1 MKNLLLGISKANNH
15 LLKEIS
21 IQDALNLCIADLG
34 IHQNIDRCYIFKN
47 EDVQLLYTNE
57 WCNNGVESYLGN
69 PDLNG
74 CTYEDFPG
82 LFETLVKDKPLY
94 GLVKESTNP
103 YFKEIMEMQGIKAYL
118 FTPIF
123 SNNQFWGW
131 IGYDDCKTEK
141 IWIDEEV
148 YALHAVAK
156 NIGIRLDHDKI
167 DAKLAAHQ
175 KSFDFYLKG
184 SNQGMWEWD
193 FLTKKTSYFYN
204 SFQILG
210 YEQDEIEHNANFW
223 QENMHPKD
231 HIEIQINLEKY
242 ISGVINNYDGIIRM
256 KHKKEH
262 YVWIKYSGL
271 IIKDND
277 GNPSKII
284 GSHIDISALKE
295 KEQQLEQSEIK
306 YRFITENTTDLICQ
320 HYNNG
325 TFSYVSNSSEDI
337 TGYTAEELIH
347 KKPSDFI
354 HPEDLFLMQN
364 TYQQIVKKLNPANVT
379 FRFRKKNNT
388 YIWMESSS
396 KVILNETDEI
406 IGMQSSS
413 RDITERIKVNE
424 ELKVNLLKEK
434 ELIEM
439 KSKFVA
445 MASHQFKTPLTIIY
459 SNAELLDFKSK
470 KCENELA
477 EQVNQITTRIK
488 NEVDRLTELMNNILI
503 FGEFEIAETKKDN
516 NIIDLKY
523 FINKIIGTYF
533 DNEADGRKIGICFK
547 GKEIK
552 INTDETLLTHIVMNL
567 ISNSFKYSKNN
578 KNPKLIISYLATEI
592 KFEAIDY
599 GIGIPKQELPHIFNS
614 FFRASNTSTIVGS
627 GLGLT
632 IVKQFTEQLN
642 GEIAIKSKENSGTTV
657 TLLLPYA

>member
-21 IQDALNLCIADLG
+21 IHDALNLCIADLG
-34 IHQNIDRCYIFKN
+34 IHQNLDRCYIFKN
-47 EDVQLLYTNE
+47 EGLHLNYTNE
-57 WCNNGVESYLGN
+57 WCNNGIESYLGN

-82 LFETLVKDKPLY
+82 LFETLAKDKPLY
-94 GLVKESTNP
+94 GLVKESTNT

-123 SNNQFWGW
+123 SDNQFWGW
-131 IGYDDCKTEK
+131 IGYDNCKTEK
-141 IWIDEEV
+141 KWIDEEV

-167 DAKLAAHQ
+167 DAKLVAHL

-193 FLTKKTSYFYN
+193 FSTKKTSYFYN

-210 YEQDEIEHNANFW
+210 YDQDEIEHNANFW
-223 QENMHPKD
+223 EENMHPKD
-231 HIEIQINLEKY
+231 IIETQINLEKY
-242 ISGVINNYDGIIRM
+242 ISGAINNYNGIIRM
-256 KHKKEH
+256 KHKKGH

-284 GSHIDISALKE
+284 GSHIDISELKE
-295 KEQQLEQSEIK
+295 KEQQLEQSETK
-306 YRFITENTTDLICQ
+306 FRFITENTTDLICQ

-337 TGYTAEELIH
+337 IGYSAEELIH
-347 KKPSDFI
+347 KNPYHFV
-354 HPEDLFLMQN
+354 HPEDLFLIQN
-364 TYQQIVKKLNPANVT
+364 TYQEIVKKLKPANVT

-388 YIWMESSS
+388 YIWMESTS
-396 KVILNETDEI
+396 KVILNDMDEI

-424 ELKVNLLKEK
+424 ELKINLLKEK
-434 ELIEM
+434 ELNEM

-459 SNAELLDFKSK
+459 SNAELLDLKSE

-477 EQVNQITTRIK
+477 EQVVRITNRIK

-503 FGEFEIAETKKDN
+503 FGEFEIAETKKS
-516 NIIDLKY
+516 NILIDIEI
-523 FINKIIGTYF
+523 FINKIIETYF
-533 DNEADGRKIGICFK
+533 DNEADGRKIGLVFK
-547 GKEIK
+547 GKKIK
-552 INTDETLLTHIVMNL
+552 INTEYNR
-567 ISNSFKYSKNN
+567 KN
-578 KNPKLIISYLATEI
+578 KACINPK
-592 KFEAIDY
+592 
-599 GIGIPKQELPHIFNS
+599 
-614 FFRASNTSTIVGS
+614 
-627 GLGLT
+627 
-632 IVKQFTEQLN
+632 
-642 GEIAIKSKENSGTTV
+642 
-657 TLLLPYA
+657 